1 MQFQNP
7 WSAKIFSCT
16 SHLKP
21 YNPERLLV
29 IQNYLGMLEMKYTKE
44 ICDHMVQQY
53 NSGVSVPEL
62 AQQLDVPERS
72 IIAKLSSLGVYQK
85 KSYLNKRGE
94 IPVKK
99 SEHIERIAVLLN
111 TNLEL
116 LESLEKV
123 NKTVL
128 VMIERALSDPKSPQD
143 NPEWT

>member
-1 MQFQNP
+1 M
-7 WSAKIFSCT
+7 
-16 SHLKP
+16 
-21 YNPERLLV
+21 R
-29 IQNYLGMLEMKYTKE
+29 YTKE

-53 NSGVSVPEL
+53 AAGVGVPEL
-62 AQQLDVPERS
+62 ATQLDVPERS

-94 IPVKK
+94 VPVKK

-128 VMIERALSDPKSPQD
+128 VMIERALSDPQPDKSDPKLS
-143 NPEWT
+143 

>member
-1 MQFQNP
+1 M
-7 WSAKIFSCT
+7 
-16 SHLKP
+16 
-21 YNPERLLV
+21 R
-29 IQNYLGMLEMKYTKE
+29 YTKE

-53 NSGVSVPEL
+53 ASGVSVPDL
-62 AQQLDVPERS
+62 ALQLDVPERS

-94 IPVKK
+94 TPVKK
-99 SEHIERIAVLLN
+99 SEHIERIATLLN

-128 VMIERALSDPKSPQD
+128 VMIERALSDPKPEKSDPQSS
-143 NPEWT
+143 

>member
-1 MQFQNP
+1 
-7 WSAKIFSCT
+7 
-16 SHLKP
+16 
-21 YNPERLLV
+21 
-29 IQNYLGMLEMKYTKE
+29 MKYTKE
-44 ICDHMVQQY
+44 ICDHMVKKY
-53 NSGVSVPEL
+53 AGGATVPEL
-62 AQQLDVPERS
+62 AAELDVPERS

-85 KSYLNKRGE
+85 KLYTNKRGE

-128 VMIERALSDPKSPQD
+128 AMIERNLAAKSDPKPS
-143 NPEWT
+143 

>member
-1 MQFQNP
+1 M
-7 WSAKIFSCT
+7 
-16 SHLKP
+16 
-21 YNPERLLV
+21 R
-29 IQNYLGMLEMKYTKE
+29 YTKE
-44 ICDHMVQQY
+44 ICDHMVAQY
-53 NSGVSVPEL
+53 TAGISVPEL
-62 AQQLDVPERS
+62 AAQLDVPERS

-94 IPVKK
+94 VPIKK

-128 VMIERALSDPKSPQD
+128 VMIERALTDPKPD
-143 NPEWT
+143 